1 MSEKQSPAEALPRI
15 REIISSGGSCRLV
28 VTGGS
33 MQPFLRGVR
42 DAVILSPVMRPH
54 RRGDVI
60 FYESV
65 FGQCV
70 LHRVVGSRPDGTL
83 LLCGDAQTWL
93 EPLDKARVIAAASQI
108 ERNGRLFSADAPVW
122 RALSLL
128 WLALR
133 PARARLSGFKKNN
146 R

>member
-28 VTGGS
+28 VTGSS
-33 MQPFLRGVR
+33 MQPFLRSGR
-42 DAVILSPVMRPH
+42 DAVILSPVTLPF
-54 RRGDVI
+54 RRGDII
-60 FYESV
+60 FYERV
-65 FGQCV
+65 CGQCI

-83 LLCGDAQTWL
+83 LLCGDAQTGL
-93 EPLDKARVIAAASQI
+93 EPLDKEHVIAAASQI
-108 ERNGRLFSADAPVW
+108 ERSGRLFSADAPVW

-133 PARARLSGFKKNN
+133 PIRARLSGFKKNN